1 MSSCKSPL
9 RKESY
14 SVAPDGYDLIF
25 GYLLEAG
32 QVNDCRYVCNSLV
45 VRFAV
50 LLCDVQLA
58 SLLACLVAGY
68 LHGAFVDL
76 RDLKAVSVLK
86 KIKKQYILK
95 ILKYVLCNTSSLLH
109 KKQNKLELKKNSL
122 SLSNSKLMF

>member
-1 MSSCKSPL
+1 MRPWSIWESWVFCGQFVSSCKSPL
-9 RKESY
+9 RNGSC

-76 RDLKAVSVLK
+76 LGLLIVSVLK
-86 KIKKQYILK
+86 ISENNFVDFKSMLFVTLK
-95 ILKYVLCNTSSLLH
+95 LVTYKENT
-109 KKQNKLELKKNSL
+109 KL
-122 SLSNSKLMF
+122 